1 MQTLAAKKT
10 LTLLVAFLFMALLTT
25 GVAEA
30 QPNGNANGHKA
41 RASEG
46 LLVPVA
52 GTFTDATGGTGRF
65 VGNFNLLR
73 FAEENNQIVAVGILT
88 GTLTDSANNPLGTVL
103 RTVAIPVN
111 LQQGA
116 SATDQIACDILNLD
130 LGPLDLNLLGL
141 RVQLSRIELDITAV
155 PGAGNL
161 LGNLLCAIVNLLNGP
176 GPLAAIISLLN
187 QLLGALGGLGV

>member
-1 MQTLAAKKT
+1 MKTLVARKS
-10 LTLLVAFLFMALLTT
+10 LTLLVAFLFMSLLTT
-25 GVAEA
+25 GIAEA
-30 QPNGNANGHKA
+30 QPNGNANGQRA

-46 LLVPVA
+46 LLVPVT

-65 VGNFNLLR
+65 VGSFNLLR
-73 FAEENNQIVAVGILT
+73 FAEQNNQIVAVGILT
-88 GTLTDSANNPLGTVL
+88 GALTDAANNPLGTVL

-111 LQQGA
+111 LSG

-141 RVQLSRIELDITAV
+141 RVQLNRIELDITAV

>member
-1 MQTLAAKKT
+1 MKTLVARKS
-10 LTLLVAFLFMALLTT
+10 LTLLVAFLFMSLLTT
-25 GVAEA
+25 GIAEA
-30 QPNGNANGHKA
+30 QPNGNANGNRA

-46 LLVPVA
+46 LLVPVV

-111 LQQGA
+111 LQGG

-176 GPLAAIISLLN
+176 GPLSAIISLLN